1 MYVHLW
7 SEKYDRG
14 LDDIFAIQ
22 DEIALAVTE
31 KLKVTLLEY
40 DLEQITKPHKA
51 KRHLRTKARSTRSC
65 IKEYVVL
72 LLPPLL
78 WRGSG

>member
-7 SEKYDRG
+7 SEKYDRD

-40 DLEQITKPHKA
+40 
-51 KRHLRTKARSTRSC
+51 HLAA
-65 IKEYVVL
+65 L
-72 LLPPLL
+72 L
-78 WRGSG
+78 SDS